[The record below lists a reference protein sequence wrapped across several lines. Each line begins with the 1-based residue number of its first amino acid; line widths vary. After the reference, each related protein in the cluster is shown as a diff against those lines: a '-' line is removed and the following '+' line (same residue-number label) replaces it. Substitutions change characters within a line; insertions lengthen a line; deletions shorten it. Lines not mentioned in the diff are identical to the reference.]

1 MKNKKVN
8 VSLILAISIAII
20 VFALDLT
27 SKYLVEYFLPN
38 VGDSANFLP
47 GFIGFVVVHN
57 DGAGWNLLSGMPALL
72 IVLTLA
78 ILALLVTF
86 YALQMKKYRNKT
98 SKLLS
103 IAFAFIVGGC
113 LGNLYDRIFFGYV
126 RDFLNFE
133 FISFPVFNLA
143 DTFLT
148 IGVILFV
155 IYFIFFYGR
164 EDKKKGIAKEEEKN
178 S

>member
-8 VSLILAISIAII
+8 ISCILAISIACL

-38 VGDSANFLP
+38 VGDSAKFLP

-57 DGAGWNLLSGMPALL
+57 DGAGWNLLAGKQILL
-72 IVLTLA
+72 IILTLL
-78 ILALLVTF
+78 ILALLITF

-133 FISFPVFNLA
+133 FINFPVFNLA

-148 IGVILFV
+148 IGVILFD

-164 EDKKKGIAKEEEKN
+164 EDKNKSGEKEKEKN
-178 S
+178 